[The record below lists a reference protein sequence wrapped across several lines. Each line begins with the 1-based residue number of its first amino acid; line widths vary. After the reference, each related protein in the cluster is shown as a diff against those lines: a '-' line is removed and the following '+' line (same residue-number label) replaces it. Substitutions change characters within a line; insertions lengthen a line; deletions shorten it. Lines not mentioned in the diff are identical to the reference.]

1 MTSKRTLRRQESRMY
16 WARVDL
22 LVLRRAVACAVG
34 MSWPGADLAP
44 RSKSSTFA
52 IALVIVE
59 RNPGVRLEARFALA
73 AEHPDH
79 DAYERNDKDKKVD
92 CLSHV
97 YSPRDRPAVRMSDW
111 NHQLG
116 RRPG

>member
-1 MTSKRTLRRQESRMY
+1 MANL
-16 WARVDL
+16 
-22 LVLRRAVACAVG
+22 
-34 MSWPGADLAP
+34 PP
-44 RSKSSTFA
+44 RSQSPALA
-52 IALVIVE
+52 IVVRTIPVMVQ